1 MNTRYFIEAKV
12 IMLSLSYMDKY
23 INEKVYYEVA
33 HNTSTPVDE
42 IRQIMKHVGNT
53 IREVILTD
61 DPSVSVKL
69 DYIGNIYSNPERRKI
84 ITAKK
89 KIKDGLADNSRG

>member
-1 MNTRYFIEAKV
+1 MNMRYFIGAKV
-12 IMLSLSYMDKY
+12 TMLDLSYMDKY

-33 HNTSTPVDE
+33 HKTSTPVDE
-42 IRQIMKHVGNT
+42 VRQIMKHVGNT
-53 IREVILTD
+53 IREVIIKD
-61 DPSVSVKL
+61 DSSVSVKL